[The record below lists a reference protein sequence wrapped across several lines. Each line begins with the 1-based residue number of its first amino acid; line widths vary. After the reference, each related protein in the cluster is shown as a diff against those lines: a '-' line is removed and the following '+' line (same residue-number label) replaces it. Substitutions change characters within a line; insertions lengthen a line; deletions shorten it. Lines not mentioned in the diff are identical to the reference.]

1 MAALESG
8 KWKVAMVIAIAC
20 ADAQDLFAASELGR
34 VLPIDH

>member
-8 KWKVAMVIAIAC
+8 KWKVVMVIAIAC
-20 ADAQDLFAASELGR
+20 AYAQDLPDMSELGA